1 MRVNKNNNKIL
12 SSAIILGAG
21 TFLAK
26 ILGAIFRI
34 PLTALIGAEG
44 IGIYQ
49 LVFPL
54 YTVLLDFSGAGA
66 PTALAR
72 IISSTKSEDKIG
84 FAKYYLKTSLKSLS
98 IIGFV
103 FSLLMAL
110 LSFPL
115 AKLQGNYN
123 AYLSYIALS
132 PAVVFVCLISSFRG
146 YFQGLME
153 MKPTAISQILEQ
165 VVKLIFGL
173 FFAKLFMPNVK
184 LAVAGA
190 VFAVTLSEVITFI
203 FLYILYKKSQKKCCL
218 IICFN
223 KAIDST
229 EAKSRTKNFFKV
241 LIPIS
246 IIGICLP
253 FSHLIDSFIIVNILS
268 KKFINATS
276 LYGLLAGVVC
286 TIINLPVSVC
296 YGISTVAV
304 PTISSVKNDRDKNR
318 QATKTLLLTLLFS
331 LPCALFIALFPS
343 QIINLIFRSLKPTET
358 LIASNLL
365 RIASPC
371 VVLLSVLQT
380 QNATLIGKGKLY
392 YPVLSMSVGI
402 IVKIILN
409 VVLLNIPSINIYGGA
424 IALIACY
431 FTADLINFILIYI
444 KAEKNANKI
453 AINRQFAN

>member
-1 MRVNKNNNKIL
+1 MKVIKNNKIL
-12 SSAIILGAG
+12 SNALILGAG

-66 PTALAR
+66 PTALSR
-72 IISSTKSEDKIG
+72 IISSTKKEDRYIE
-84 FAKYYLKTSLKSLS
+84 AEYYLKTSLKSLTL
-98 IIGFV
+98 IGFI
-103 FSLLMAL
+103 FSLLMATL
-110 LSFPL
+110 CVPL
-115 AKLQGNYN
+115 AKLQGNEN
-123 AYLSYIALS
+123 AYLSYITLS
-132 PAVVFVCLISSFRG
+132 PSVILVCLISSYRG
-146 YFQGLME
+146 YFQGLMN
-153 MKPTAISQILEQ
+153 MRPTAFSQILEQ
-165 VVKLIFGL
+165 VIKLIFGL
-173 FFAKLFMPNVK
+173 TFAKILMPNIK

-190 VFAVTLSEVITFI
+190 VFSITLSEIITFI
-203 FLYILYKKSQKKCCL
+203 YLLILYKKFQKKFGL
-218 IICFN
+218 KINFN
-223 KAIDST
+223 KSVDNSN
-229 EAKSRTKNFFKV
+229 AKIRNKNFFKV

-268 KKFINATS
+268 KNFTNATS
-276 LYGLLAGVVC
+276 LYGLLSGVVC
-286 TIINLPVSVC
+286 TIINLPVSIC
-296 YGISTVAV
+296 YGISIVAV
-304 PTISSVKNDRDKNR
+304 PTISSISCEKNKNK
-318 QATKTLLLTLLFS
+318 QATKSLILTLIFS
-331 LPCALFIALFPS
+331 LPCALVIGIFPT
-343 QIINLIFRSLKPTET
+343 QIINIIFRSLKGSEII
-358 LIASNLL
+358 IASNLL

-371 VVLLSVLQT
+371 VVLLSILQT
-380 QNATLIGKGKLY
+380 QNASLIGKGKLY
-392 YPVLSMSVGI
+392 YPVIATSTGI

-409 VVLLNIPSINIYGGA
+409 LILLNIPSINIYGGA

-431 FTADLINFILIYI
+431 FTADLINFILIYL